1 MTTGLDFKIARIKA
15 RLTQWEVA
23 RLSDI
28 PPYRISSFEQG
39 RIDLKPDELARLQ
52 AVLQRAAA

>member
-1 MTTGLDFKIARIKA
+1 MSGLDFKISRIKA

-23 RLSDI
+23 RAADV

-39 RIDLKPDELARLQ
+39 RIDLRPDELARL
-52 AVLQRAAA
+52 RAAVEQAAA

>member
-1 MTTGLDFKIARIKA
+1 MSGLDFKIARIKA

-23 RLSDI
+23 RAADV

-39 RIDLKPDELARLQ
+39 RIELSTDELGRL
-52 AVLQRAAA
+52 RAALEQDAA